1 MKIIT
6 VVGICLALLLS
17 SFAYAKVGGGDILF
31 KVKNG
36 NVTFSH
42 DSHVQ
47 SAGLACR
54 QCHDKPYLSV
64 AQHKKVSAQKGL
76 HEGDGKR
83 KVVRNLPQREEG
95 VQRKGRLSELP

>member
-1 MKIIT
+1 MKIVT

-17 SFAYAKVGGGDILF
+17 SFAFAKVGGGDILF
-31 KVKNG
+31 KVKYG

-47 SAGLACR
+47 SAGLACQ

-64 AQHKKVSAQKGL
+64 AQHKKVSMKEMEKGKSCGTC
-76 HEGDGKR
+76 HDGK
-83 KVVRNLPQREEG
+83 KAFSV
-95 VQRKGRLSELP
+95 KGDCSNCHKK

>member
-42 DSHVQ
+42 DQPCPVRRPCLP
-47 SAGLACR
+47 AVPR
-54 QCHDKPYLSV
+54 QAVPERGP
-64 AQHKKVSAQKGL
+64 AQKGV

-83 KVVRNLPQREEG
+83 NVVRNLPRREEG